1 MPDLN
6 DKLAAAANS
15 EVHRSAWQATNPQ
28 FGLNQGAVDMMTGGT
43 LPE

>member
-15 EVHRSAWQATNPQ
+15 EVPFVPRR
-28 FGLNQGAVDMMTGGT
+28 FGALEDPKR
-43 LPE
+43 LKISEIIP